1 MAKQSGGMP
10 KIDED
15 FMKELISQGVPSKQD
30 NNKTNDVPQE
40 TQTETVQVEK
50 PTPRKR
56 KGGSGDYRETY
67 FQKVELADRQ
77 PLYVSRTTHEKLM
90 RIVTVIGGRK
100 VTVSSY
106 VENILLRH
114 FERKYSINS
123 LVYWVTYV
131 HNVVYSFYRSMIY
144 CYINSTQR
152 CAGSIVIDIIPT
164 NGADKRKF
172 FPFAPY
178 FPVTN
183 VIKRYFYPYFPA
195 IIGIKGYSFPY
206 FPYLSGIMKIKTALY
221 SLFSRLDWHKT
232 VVFPCLGEIY
242 EGIRSL
248 SWEIPVT

>member
-15 FMKELISQGVPSKQD
+15 FMKELISQGVPAKRESQPDDVPQGVPSKQD

-77 PLYVSRTTHEKLM
+77 PLYVSRSTHEKLM

-114 FERKYSINS
+114 FEQYQDEINTLYES
-123 LVYWVTYV
+123 
-131 HNVVYSFYRSMIY
+131 HF
-144 CYINSTQR
+144 Q
-152 CAGSIVIDIIPT
+152 
-164 NGADKRKF
+164 K
-172 FPFAPY
+172 
-178 FPVTN
+178 PV
-183 VIKRYFYPYFPA
+183 
-195 IIGIKGYSFPY
+195 
-206 FPYLSGIMKIKTALY
+206 
-221 SLFSRLDWHKT
+221 
-232 VVFPCLGEIY
+232 
-242 EGIRSL
+242 
-248 SWEIPVT
+248 